1 MTSRRPA
8 RELKILDNA
17 IVAQIQPADEI
28 SATPAEFLNALYGQ
42 DPPGY
47 RVIWTA
53 PDKVSRWLDARET
66 PEAINV
72 SQKLT
77 NTFNVYF
84 GVGLQGQKLGRKQ
97 RGGNDTVIA
106 IPGLWL
112 DLDCQGGV
120 HAATNLPTFEEATK
134 FLNEFPLPPS
144 IIVHS
149 GGGLYPFWLFPELWV
164 FKDKA
169 DHDRAT
175 NILNRFK
182 NAFVALAASK
192 GWKLDSTSDLARVL
206 RLPGMLNRKYNPPPT
221 VKILK
226 FHPER
231 RYTFDEITKAIETL
245 AAKVPK
251 KSKATTKQQEAGAD
265 TGPADTNAIFERCTF
280 IHHCQDDAATLPEP
294 EWYAMLTVIAR
305 AKDGE
310 KLCHELSSPHPHYS
324 ERETDEKIR
333 HALADTGPYTCER
346 IRADFCQCADCKEKV
361 TSPLVLGRPKTA
373 PADELLEKAK
383 LLQDSPYALH
393 GFTTCFQKERHTQG
407 GGTEVITE
415 RLCNFVAW
423 QEEKRTLDDGSGETR
438 QMFLMHG
445 RTHDGRWLPEIEI
458 PATNFANMQ
467 WVGANWS
474 PKAIMAAGGPVR
486 DREREAIELLSQGLR
501 ERHIY
506 MHTGM
511 RQIEGDKWCFLHADG
526 AIGCDNG
533 IEVQLPKELSGYSL
547 PAAAGDVRD
556 AIQSSLRFLDV
567 GKPDVTYPLWASMYR
582 APTSEFLYPGFTL
595 FLLGITGLF
604 KSTMAALALS
614 HFGDFTTDTL
624 PTGWTSTDNSLEKI
638 SFYAKDVPLVVDDY
652 APERDSNQSKAME
665 RKANRLL
672 RTTANRTGRG
682 RLRSDLTVAPSYI
695 PRCLTIVTGEQLP
708 DSMQS
713 ILARCLAVKFEAG
726 SVDKDRL
733 TAAQAEAGLYAQAM
747 RGFIEW
753 LLPRAEHLPDELK
766 QGFLKY
772 RNKAE
777 SGLSRLA
784 ETAAHLQLGFVLGL
798 DFALDSGVITRNE
811 MQERA
816 RASWDVFTRL
826 ALEQEQIIKQERP
839 ALLFVRGLQ
848 SLFIQGAAHLRG
860 RSNDGEPSEPREWG
874 WQEVSSITGCWSY
887 IPGGD
892 PLGWVDDEAIYLLPE
907 ASFKA
912 VAEFYRISG
921 GFPINQRSLRDHLIE
936 AGLAEREDGHRTMT
950 TRVAGNVKRVLK
962 LSIQKYFDSLL

>member
-1 MTSRRPA
+1 M
-8 RELKILDNA
+8 
-17 IVAQIQPADEI
+17 
-28 SATPAEFLNALYGQ
+28 
-42 DPPGY
+42 
-47 RVIWTA
+47 IWTA
-53 PDKVSRWLDARET
+53 PDKISRWL
-66 PEAINV
+66 EAHKTAEAV
-72 SQKLT
+72 STSQNLT

-84 GVGLQGQKLGRKQ
+84 SVGLQGQKLGRKQ
-97 RGGNDTVIA
+97 RGGSDTVIA

-112 DLDCQGGV
+112 DLDCRGGA
-120 HAATNLPTFEEATK
+120 HAATNLPTLEEATE
-134 FLNEFPLPPS
+134 FLNEFPLPPA
-144 IIVHS
+144 ILIHS
-149 GGGLYPFWLFPELWV
+149 GGGLYPFWLFPELWI

-169 DHDRAT
+169 DHDRAANLLT
-175 NILNRFK
+175 RFK
-182 NAFVALAASK
+182 TAFVALAASR

-206 RLPGMLNRKYNPPPT
+206 RLPGMLNRKYNPPAT
-221 VKILK
+221 VKILE
-226 FHPER
+226 FHPEL
-231 RYTFDEITKAIETL
+231 RYEIKEVAEAIDVMTAKIPKQKQRASRQTQET
-245 AAKVPK
+245 
-251 KSKATTKQQEAGAD
+251 GANEVQPD
-265 TGPADTNAIFERCTF
+265 LDAIFERCSF
-280 IHHCQDDAATLPEP
+280 LRHCRDDAATLPEP
-294 EWYAMLTVIAR
+294 EWYAAISIVAR
-305 AKDGE
+305 ARDGE
-310 KLCHELSSPHPHYS
+310 KLVHEYSCSHPHYS
-324 ERETDEKIR
+324 ERETGEKIQ
-333 HALADTGPYTCER
+333 HALKDAGPYTCER
-346 IRADFCQCADCKEKV
+346 IRADFCQCSDCKENV
-361 TSPLVLGRPKTA
+361 TSPLILGRPKTA

-383 LLQDSPYALH
+383 LLQDSPYALY

-458 PATNFANMQ
+458 PATGFANMQ

-511 RQIEGDKWCFLHADG
+511 RQIEGKEWAFLHADG
-526 AIGCDNG
+526 AIGCDAG
-533 IEVQLPKELSGYSL
+533 VEVQLPKELSGYSL
-547 PAAAGDVRD
+547 PAAAGDIKD
-556 AIQSSLRFLDV
+556 AIRASLRFLDI

-638 SFYAKDVPLVVDDY
+638 SFYAKDVPLVIDDY

-682 RLRSDLTVAPSYI
+682 RLRADLTTAPAYV

-713 ILARCLAVKFEAG
+713 ILARCLAVKFEAS

-733 TAAQAEAGLYAQAM
+733 SAAQREAGLYAQAM

-753 LLPRAEHLPDELK
+753 LLPRVGHLTGELK
-766 QGFLKY
+766 QGFLRY

-777 SGLSRLA
+777 GDLSRLA

-798 DFALDSGVITRNE
+798 DFALDSGVITRDE

-816 RASWDVFTRL
+816 KHAWDVFTRL
-826 ALEQEQIIKQERP
+826 ASEQEQIIKQERP
-839 ALLFVRGLQ
+839 ALLFVRALQ
-848 SLFIQGAAHLRG
+848 SLFIQGGAHLRG
-860 RSNDGEPSEPREWG
+860 RSNDGEPAEPREWG
-874 WQEVSSITGCWSY
+874 WQGVPSGTGGWSY
-887 IPGGD
+887 IPGGVA
-892 PLGWVDDEAIYLLPE
+892 LGWVDDEAIYLLPE
-907 ASFKA
+907 ASYKA
-912 VAEFYRISG
+912 VAEFYRVSG
-921 GFPINQRSLRDHLIE
+921 GFPVSQRTLRDHLIE
-936 AGLAEREDGHRTMT
+936 AGLAEREGGHRTMT
-950 TRVAGNVKRVLK
+950 VRAGGTVKRVLK